1 MTDYNEAING
11 DLSSNSAVPTN
22 IALSPGSNVITGT
35 TIGGGNPPGDRDFF
49 TFVVPAGSTV
59 TAIGL
64 QSYSG
69 ASNSYFALTPGS
81 AFPSLTDASTFSVS
95 KLIDTDEIGQDLLEP
110 SVGVAAGPAGTGQ
123 LGPGTYSVWYQETG
137 ANTAYA
143 FNVVLDTPP
152 PGQIQF
158 GSNAIQVNEAAGT
171 ASITL
176 TRTGGSSGA
185 VSVQLNSTGGT
196 AQNSLDYNLAAP
208 LTVNFANGETQRV
221 ISVPIVNDALVEGNE
236 TALFALANPT
246 GGATLGATTQTT
258 LTIVDNDIAPPN
270 SGQIQ
275 FGSNTIQVNE
285 ADGTASITL
294 TRTGGSSGAVSVQ
307 LNSTGGTA
315 QNLLDYNLAAPLTV
329 NFANGETQQVVSV
342 PIVNDILV
350 EGNETALFTLTN
362 PTGGATL
369 GATTQTT
376 LTVVDNEKILMG
388 TDAPDILVGGLEND
402 YIFGKR
408 GRDRLTGGGGNDQ
421 LTGGSGKDRFIFD
434 INSPFNAVTMG
445 VDVITD
451 FRRGKD
457 KIVLDRTTFTQ
468 LDRRISFATVRNE
481 TRAQNSNALIT
492 YVRSSGNLYY
502 NENRS
507 AAGFGT
513 GGLFATLSNFSSPDA
528 ALSRSDFGVSS

>member
-152 PGQIQF
+152 P
-158 GSNAIQVNEAAGT
+158 
-171 ASITL
+171 
-176 TRTGGSSGA
+176 
-185 VSVQLNSTGGT
+185 
-196 AQNSLDYNLAAP
+196 
-208 LTVNFANGETQRV
+208 
-221 ISVPIVNDALVEGNE
+221 
-236 TALFALANPT
+236 
-246 GGATLGATTQTT
+246 
-258 LTIVDNDIAPPN
+258 
-270 SGQIQ
+270 GQIQ